1 MGKKNLLV
9 VKRPVP
15 DVFKMSMYWGG
26 KSHLNQCDFH
36 VMPYLL
42 TVNGLIRITE
52 RH

>member
-1 MGKKNLLV
+1 
-9 VKRPVP
+9 
-15 DVFKMSMYWGG
+15 MSLKCQCIGG
-26 KSHLNQCDFH
+26 EKSHLNQCDFH